1 MGSQRAEHYQVV
13 GRQGQFSPWAGIV
26 MEREGHLGQE
36 DGQWAIE
43 PGLCGAV
50 PIPKNWPKKMQR
62 SGKRIYRVS
71 AAVTHLSTTLE
82 YIVASKCQK
91 VPAI

>member
-1 MGSQRAEHYQVV
+1 
-13 GRQGQFSPWAGIV
+13 
-26 MEREGHLGQE
+26 MEREGGYLSQG
-36 DGQWAIE
+36 DMQWAIE